1 MLQRPTLYAV
11 RARSPRSQRARAIGI
26 LAQASLV
33 SLVSLAPPVAR
44 VAFAQGRAPA
54 AAAKPARPRTVREEL
69 PENARRDW
77 DAARDLLE
85 ASDYA
90 GALVEYLRAYE
101 LSKNPR
107 VLYNVGV
114 CEKNLRHYA
123 RAVARFKQELGEGT
137 GRLSPQE
144 TDDVKDAIHALE
156 QFVST
161 VEVTAS
167 EAGATLFIDADE
179 AGTTPFVAPVPIDVG
194 PHALRLHKDGFV
206 DVTHNVTIA
215 GGAPAKA
222 SFVLEPLV
230 KKTLVAVT
238 VSGAPVA
245 NVVID
250 GIDMGQSPFK
260 GELAAGRHTFE
271 ARAPGFVTARQTT
284 DVVFKTPLQLSLD
297 LSAERHEGKV
307 RIEAQ
312 PASATIEIDGK
323 VLGSGVWEG
332 ALPTGGHQLIVR
344 KPGYQP
350 YTAEITLNDDQQRS
364 VKATLVEER
373 IGSSWIAWTVGT
385 VVVVGGG
392 IAASY
397 FLFKPTDQQ
406 PVIGTLDPG
415 TVPAHVRF

>member
-1 MLQRPTLYAV
+1 MLQRPTLHAV
-11 RARSPRSQRARAIGI
+11 RARSRRARALGV
-26 LAQASLV
+26 LV
-33 SLVSLAPPVAR
+33 QVSIVSLACPT
-44 VAFAQGRAPA
+44 AFAQGTAPGRAAAPA
-54 AAAKPARPRTVREEL
+54 AKPVKPRTVREEL

-101 LSKNPR
+101 VSKNPR

-123 RAVARFKQELGEGT
+123 RAVARFKQELGEGGAT

-144 TDDVKDAIHALE
+144 TEDVKDAIHALE

-179 AGTTPFVAPVPIDVG
+179 AGTTPFLAPVPIDVG
-194 PHALRLHKDGFV
+194 PHALRLHKDGFA

-222 SFVLEPLV
+222 SFVLDPLV
-230 KKTLVAVT
+230 KKTLVTIT

-284 DVVFKTPLQLSLD
+284 DVVWKTPLQLSLD
-297 LSAERHEGKV
+297 ESAERHEGKV
-307 RIEAQ
+307 RVEAQ